1 MINYLKT
8 PEERFGSLPGFACKP
23 QYVEGLEG
31 YGGLTMHYVDEGPK
45 DSENVFLCLHGQ
57 PTWSYLYRK
66 MIPIFTKAGHRTL
79 APDYFG
85 FGRSDKPTDEAVYT
99 FSFHRNSLIRFI
111 EKLNLK
117 NITLVVQ
124 DWGGLLGLT
133 LPMDMEERFSNMVVM
148 NTTLGTGDVK
158 LSPGF
163 LAWREW
169 NNKNP
174 DMEIAKLMKRACPH
188 LSDAESAAYEAPF
201 PGAQYKAGVRRF
213 PNIVP
218 DNPDAEGADISRRA
232 KEWLKTR
239 WNGGVFMAVGMK
251 DPVLGP
257 PVMKGL
263 RKIIKGCPDP
273 YEVENGGHFLQE
285 WGEEVAKKAL
295 EALGL

>member
-1 MINYLKT
+1 MIEYLKT
-8 PEERFGSLPGFACKP
+8 PEERFGSLPGFACEPHYIK
-23 QYVEGLEG
+23 GLEG
-31 YGGLTMHYVDEGPK
+31 YEGLSMHYVDEGPE

-66 MIPIFTKAGHRTL
+66 MIPIFTEAGYRAL

-85 FGRSDKPTDEAVYT
+85 FGRSDKPIDEKVYT
-99 FSFHRNSLIRFI
+99 FDFHRNSLIRFI
-111 EKLNLK
+111 ETLDLK

-133 LPMDMEERFSNMVVM
+133 LPMDMEGRFSNLIVM
-148 NTTLGTGDVK
+148 NTALGTGDVE

-188 LSDAESAAYEAPF
+188 LSAEECAAYEAPF
-201 PGAQYKAGVRRF
+201 PGPQYKAGVRRF

-218 DNPDAEGADISRRA
+218 DNPDAEGAEVSRRA
-232 KEWLKTR
+232 REWLKTR
-239 WNGGVFMAVGMK
+239 WTGGVFMAVGMK

-257 PVMKGL
+257 PVMRGL

-273 YEVENGGHFLQE
+273 YEVEDGGHFLQE
-285 WGEEVAKKAL
+285 WGEGVARKAL
-295 EALGL
+295 DALGL